1 MREVHRKQIG
11 ECYRNAKPI
20 TMNMTLGGDGVLH
33 RFDGPVRASHR
44 TTHNGGPGG
53 GWKKKG
59 PLGASV
65 GGTIPVGS
73 VPSRLMSPILVESP
87 GFAQRS
93 AILMTGAPWSKE
105 LTKGLPK
112 VLGKLN

>member
-1 MREVHRKQIG
+1 MSL
-11 ECYRNAKPI
+11 
-20 TMNMTLGGDGVLH
+20 TMGRDGVLQ
-33 RFDGPVRASHR
+33 RGDGPVHAAHR
-44 TTHNGGPGG
+44 TTHNDGPGG

-59 PLGASV
+59 SLGGSV
-65 GGTIPVGS
+65 GSTTPVGS
-73 VPSRLMSPILVESP
+73 VSSRVMSPILVDGP

-105 LTKGLPK
+105 LMKGLPK